1 VEVFGGSFGCASI
14 LAGAVLSCCLQ
25 IACVAIKVTYANG
38 TNIWRSSRVVLSA
51 HQVKFNW
58 WNWSGGY
65 VVVRLAAWQMNVNV
79 NVIERCVEQQ
89 N

>member
-1 VEVFGGSFGCASI
+1 MAFIPRRVERASGEVQ
-14 LAGAVLSCCLQ
+14 LV
-25 IACVAIKVTYANG
+25 
-38 TNIWRSSRVVLSA
+38 
-51 HQVKFNW
+51 
-58 WNWSGGY
+58 NWSGGY